1 MICLSRVRS
10 FKTRLKWEGDDK
22 QKCYQKTLWTMGV
35 LIEIFRLL
43 TEYPSKN
50 AYSYGVC

>member
-1 MICLSRVRS
+1 MIVLSRVRR
-10 FKTRLKWEGDDK
+10 FKTRFKWEGDDK

-35 LIEIFRLL
+35 LIKIFRLL

-50 AYSYGVC
+50 AYPYDDC